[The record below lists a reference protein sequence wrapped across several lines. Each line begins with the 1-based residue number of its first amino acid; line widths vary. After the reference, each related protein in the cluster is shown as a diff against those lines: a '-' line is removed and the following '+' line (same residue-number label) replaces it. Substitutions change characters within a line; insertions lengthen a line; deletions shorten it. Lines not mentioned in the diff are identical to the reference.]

1 MCVVSVCP
9 PCPVPRRGDL
19 GVEMPPE
26 LVPITQKRIIDCCR
40 RQGKPV
46 IVATQMLE
54 SMIEVRALLVLS
66 LRLETLKLEK
76 LSMVCCC
83 IVQYHIW

>member
-1 MCVVSVCP
+1 MPEPWKSDAVLFSPVVPLRVCP
-9 PCPVPRRGDL
+9 LSSSPFCRRGDL

-54 SMIEVRALLVLS
+54 SMIEVRLA
-66 LRLETLKLEK
+66 
-76 LSMVCCC
+76 
-83 IVQYHIW
+83 